1 MLPDDAVHEY
11 QQIYKK
17 VYGQEVDFPSAQIMA
32 SKFLDLVFLI
42 EHPIGNENEKFYE
55 NPQRAA

>member
-1 MLPDDAVHEY
+1 MLPDVAVHEY

-42 EHPIGNENEKFYE
+42 EQPIGDENEKLHQ
-55 NPQRAA
+55 NSQPTA